1 MKLYIQNKLQA
12 CKTCNDLPNMYYRVN
27 YEYGT
32 TWSVNENNSDRLWL
46 KIGPLMKTARAVYD
60 DDPDCRIVNEIFMQK
75 SKTIRTMISDQSY
88 KTVN

>member
-32 TWSVNENNSDRLWL
+32 TWSVNENNSDRLY
-46 KIGPLMKTARAVYD
+46 KG
-60 DDPDCRIVNEIFMQK
+60 N
-75 SKTIRTMISDQSY
+75 SDHQNLSD
-88 KTVN
+88 KR